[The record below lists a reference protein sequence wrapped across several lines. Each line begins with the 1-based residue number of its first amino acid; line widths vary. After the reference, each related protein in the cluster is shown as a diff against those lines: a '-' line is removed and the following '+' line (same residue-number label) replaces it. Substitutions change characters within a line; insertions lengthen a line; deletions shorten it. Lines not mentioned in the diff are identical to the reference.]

1 MKKYI
6 DILTEIDENSKKQEA
21 AKTRREQA
29 QQAFNIWYDGLNFKD
44 RKEKKEA
51 NPEEA
56 ERLTNA
62 ISEAEAEESR
72 AHKIAAILNDNA
84 RAAFTAE
91 NLPAIIEVINKYTGK
106 KIGEKTRE
114 KIRAEIETATGCGFW
129 FASDFRSIT
138 FYDKTR
144 ENRKIYRRAYEY
156 EVTLYISYNKRDQL
170 FDENGKFTGLTL
182 DDLPTYQKYFD
193 DPARAVDKAEAIK
206 KEIEAE
212 AEKINNLIKA
222 YGETIPSTAKHPDRI
237 WIRF

>member
-29 QQAFNIWYDGLNFKD
+29 QQAFNIWYDGLNFKA
-44 RKEKKEA
+44 RKEKKSA

-62 ISEAEAEESR
+62 ISEAEEEESR
-72 AHKIAAILNDNA
+72 ANKIAAILNDNA

-129 FASDFRSIT
+129 FASDFGSIT

-144 ENRKIYRRAYEY
+144 ENCAICWRAYET
-156 EVTLYISYNKRDQL
+156 TLYISYSKREQL

-182 DDLPTYQKYFD
+182 DDLPIYQKYFD
-193 DPARAVDKAEAIK
+193 DPAGAVDKAEALK

-212 AEKINNLIKA
+212 AEKINNLIAA
-222 YGETIPSTAKHPDRI
+222 YTETTPSTAAHPDRI

>member
-44 RKEKKEA
+44 RKKKKEA

-56 ERLTNA
+56 ERLINA
-62 ISEAEAEESR
+62 ISEAEAEETR
-72 AHKIAAILNDNA
+72 INKIAAILNDNA

-114 KIRAEIETATGCGFW
+114 KICAEIETATGCGFW
-129 FASDFRSIT
+129 FASDFGSIT

-144 ENRKIYRRAYEY
+144 ENCGICWCAYET
-156 EVTLYISYNKRDQL
+156 TLYISYSKRDQL
-170 FDENGKFTGLTL
+170 FDENGKFTSLTL
-182 DDLPTYQKYFD
+182 DDLPIYQKYFD
-193 DPARAVDKAEAIK
+193 DPAAAVDKAEALK

-212 AEKINNLIKA
+212 AEKINNLIAEYTK
-222 YGETIPSTAKHPDRI
+222 TTPSTAAHPGRI

>member
-6 DILTEIDENSKKQEA
+6 DILKEIDENTKKQEA

-29 QQAFNIWYDGLNFKD
+29 QEAFNIWYDSLNFKG

-62 ISEAEAEESR
+62 ISEAEAEETR
-72 AHKIAAILNDNA
+72 TNKIAAILNDNA

-129 FASDFRSIT
+129 FASDFGSIT

-144 ENRKIYRRAYEY
+144 GNWRAY
-156 EVTLYISYNKRDQL
+156 EVTLYISYSKRDQL

-182 DDLPTYQKYFD
+182 DDLPIYQKYFD
-193 DPARAVDKAEAIK
+193 DPAGAVGKAEALK

-212 AEKINNLIKA
+212 AEKINNLIAA
-222 YGETIPSTAKHPDRI
+222 YTATTPSTAKHPDRI

>member
-6 DILTEIDENSKKQEA
+6 DILKEIDENTKKQEA

-29 QQAFNIWYDGLNFKD
+29 QQAFNIWYDGLNFKA
-44 RKEKKEA
+44 RKEKKDA

-56 ERLTNA
+56 ERLINA
-62 ISEAEAEESR
+62 ISEAESEENR
-72 AHKIAAILNDNA
+72 VNKIAAILNDNA

-129 FASDFRSIT
+129 FASDFGSIT

-144 ENRKIYRRAYEY
+144 GNWRPY
-156 EVTLYISYNKRDQL
+156 EVTLYISYSKRDQL

-182 DDLPTYQKYFD
+182 DDLPIYQKYFD
-193 DPARAVDKAEAIK
+193 DPAGAVDKAEALK

-212 AEKINNLIKA
+212 AEKINNLIAA
-222 YGETIPSTAKHPDRI
+222 YTATTPSTAAHPDRI